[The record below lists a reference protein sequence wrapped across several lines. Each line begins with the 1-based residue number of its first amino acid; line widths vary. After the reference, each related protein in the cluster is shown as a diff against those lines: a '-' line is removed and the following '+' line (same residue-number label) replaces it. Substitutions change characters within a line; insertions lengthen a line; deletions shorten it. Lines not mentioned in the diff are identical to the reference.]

1 MIIGITGHARNGKD
15 SVADILIN
23 EYRFE
28 RLSFAWPIKEA
39 CKTIFGWTD
48 EHVYGSL
55 KDVEDKEWGISPRLA
70 MQLLG
75 TDWGQFTLCE
85 KSISFAATTGRSIW
99 VKRALKGK
107 SNKNIVISD
116 VRFLHEAESIKNAGG
131 YIFRVIRPGFEGTSI
146 HPSETEMIEI
156 KEDACIINDRS
167 LDDLRGAVY
176 SAMTKIGLGK
186 IGCKG

>member
-15 SVADILIN
+15 SVADVLVN
-23 EYRFE
+23 DYGFE

-48 EHVYGSL
+48 EHVYGAL
-55 KDVEDKEWGISPRLA
+55 KDIEDKEWGISPRLA

-99 VKRALKGK
+99 VKRALKDAGD
-107 SNKNIVISD
+107 KNIVISD
-116 VRFLHEAESIKNAGG
+116 VRFLHEAESIRNARG
-131 YIFRVIRPGFEGTSI
+131 YVIRVIRPGFEGTSI
-146 HPSETEMIEI
+146 HPSETEMIDIE
-156 KEDACIINDRS
+156 EDAHIINDLS
-167 LDDLRGAVY
+167 LDDLRYSVY
-176 SAMTKIGLGK
+176 NVMTQIGLYEMRAK
-186 IGCKG
+186 K